1 MKKYIIAFLLL
12 SAFAASSIAAK
23 PKWLPATAEKLP
35 RWRGFNLLEKFYKRR
50 TNGPFKEEDF
60 KLISEL
66 GFNFVRLPMD
76 YRIWIKDGDWTTFDE
91 AFFKDL
97 DQTVAWGEKYGIH
110 VCMNFHR
117 APGYTVANPKEKT
130 DLWTDPQTQKICAMH
145 WAFFAKRYKGIPS
158 ERLSFN
164 LFNEPSGIDAK
175 KHEHVVKIMVTAIRA
190 QDPGRLIIADGRQWG
205 KEPCM
210 ELLPLKVAQ
219 ATRGYA
225 PTEISHYKASWMHG
239 ADQMPLPS
247 WPLPKTT
254 GFLYGP
260 GKKDLRKPLRLQGTF
275 SQPTRLRIRLGTV
288 SNKGKIVAKADGKVI
303 WERAFTSGPGKGE
316 WKTVV
321 HKPQWNVYQN
331 IFDRDYDMAI
341 PLGTKVVEVDNTDG
355 DWLTLTE
362 IGLKPAKGNTP
373 ESVLGLSNQYG
384 DTQEPIGVVESVGR
398 WQFKTRVVKDQAWLW
413 KENIEPWQKARTQGI
428 GVMVGEWGA
437 YNKTP
442 HDVVLRWAEDSLKN
456 WQKAGI
462 GWALWNFRGSFG
474 ILDSE
479 RTDVAYEQWRGHK
492 LDRKFLELLQ
502 KY

>member
-23 PKWLPATAEKLP
+23 PQWLPATAEKLP

-50 TNGPFKEEDF
+50 TNGPFKEKDF

-76 YRIWIKDGDWTTFDE
+76 YRIWIKDGDWTKFDE

-97 DQTVAWGEKYGIH
+97 DQAVAWGEKYGIH

-130 DLWTDPQTQKICAMH
+130 DLWTDPKTQKICAMH

-175 KHEHVVKIMVTAIRA
+175 KHEHVVRIMVTAIRA
-190 QDPGRLIIADGRQWG
+190 QDPGRLIIADGRQRG

-247 WPLPKTT
+247 WPLAKTT

-260 GKKDLRKPLRLQGTF
+260 GKKDLKKPLRLQGTF
-275 SQPTRLRIRLGTV
+275 PQPTRLRIRLGIV
-288 SNKGKIVAKADGKVI
+288 SKKGKIVAKADGNVI
-303 WERAFTSGPGKGE
+303 WSRPSRAGRARGNGRRLSTSPNGTSTRTYSIAITRWLSRRE
-316 WKTVV
+316 QRSSNWTTS
-321 HKPQWNVYQN
+321 
-331 IFDRDYDMAI
+331 MAI
-341 PLGTKVVEVDNTDG
+341 
-355 DWLTLTE
+355 
-362 IGLKPAKGNTP
+362 
-373 ESVLGLSNQYG
+373 
-384 DTQEPIGVVESVGR
+384 
-398 WQFKTRVVKDQAWLW
+398 
-413 KENIEPWQKARTQGI
+413 
-428 GVMVGEWGA
+428 
-437 YNKTP
+437 
-442 HDVVLRWAEDSLKN
+442 
-456 WQKAGI
+456 
-462 GWALWNFRGSFG
+462 GS
-474 ILDSE
+474 
-479 RTDVAYEQWRGHK
+479 R
-492 LDRKFLELLQ
+492 
-502 KY
+502 